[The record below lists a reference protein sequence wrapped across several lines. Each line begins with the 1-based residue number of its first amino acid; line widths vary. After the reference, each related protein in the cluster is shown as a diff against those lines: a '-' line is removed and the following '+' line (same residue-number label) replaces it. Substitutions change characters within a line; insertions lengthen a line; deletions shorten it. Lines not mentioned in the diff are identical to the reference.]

1 MAQEL
6 KSLKYKHIFLNQM
19 THDTETLEEI
29 IQRDTD
35 RIASLPWNKLDK
47 STKIK
52 KLNEFSD
59 RTGLT
64 QDLSVAVIQG
74 LKSML
79 KDKMS
84 RKLLQK
90 TKDIVYDK
98 EKGMILDIP
107 NLLFHTETQKYT
119 IRTIENESPLHS
131 LAPKNKTIKNT
142 T

>member
-1 MAQEL
+1 MAQEI
-6 KSLKYKHIFLNQM
+6 KSLKYLNIFLNSATQ
-19 THDTETLEEI
+19 DTETLDEI

-35 RIASLPWNKLDK
+35 RIACLPWNKLDK

-59 RTGLT
+59 RLGST
-64 QDLSVAVIQG
+64 QDLPASVILG

-90 TKDIVYDK
+90 SKDIVYDK
-98 EKGMILDIP
+98 EKGMIVDIP

>member
-1 MAQEL
+1 MSQEL

-19 THDTETLEEI
+19 TDDTETLEEI

-59 RTGLT
+59 RIGLT
-64 QDLSVAVIQG
+64 QDLSTSVILG